1 MKHHADTKRLLMWL
15 RLMRLL
21 RIGAWQAV
29 VIQSVMMGLAG
40 ALAALCFERAADAVQ
55 YVYTGMHGGRVACF
69 MALSAPW
76 RLLLPAL
83 GAIPAALVLYYALR
97 HNKKPVPEYMEAFSL
112 GNGRLPRRQGVLR
125 SLSAVLSLGSGAC
138 IGKEGALMQI
148 SAVSASAM
156 GRWLHVSPPRLRL
169 MVGCGAAAGMTA
181 AYHTPL
187 AACLFVCEIVVGT
200 FSIGTLAPLLV
211 ASCAAYM
218 LITLLG
224 CGGALFPTQ
233 TTLCRGAD
241 IALCAVLALGCALLA
256 RFWVYLLDFCRRWL
270 NGKPAWL
277 LPRMVAAGLL
287 VGAVAVWE
295 PEIVGNGQESIA
307 DMVQGFF
314 GTERIATLLVL
325 KVVMVAIVFGVG
337 TMGGVLTPTLMIGC
351 CIGALY
357 GAGVHALGWGSDAAI
372 AFAFVGMAAF
382 FAVAGRAPVTA
393 LLLAVELT
401 MNAALIFPL
410 MVGVALAYA
419 FSRLLPGKSLYD
431 ASTHASAKS
440 AFDSP
445 MADMHVADI
454 YRRSPMRVHENTPVE
469 RVLRVM
475 LRHPGENVPV
485 QDAQGHYLGLILSEK
500 LSVAGSATHASELS
514 EQGIQVLT
522 PDMSLPQALEC
533 FTRSPTDSLPV
544 VRAADSL
551 FLGMLSRGEL
561 YQVAALMMRKELAR
575 TERS

>member
-15 RLMRLL
+15 GFMRLL
-21 RIGAWQAV
+21 GIGEWQAG
-29 VIQSVMMGLAG
+29 VIQAVLMGLAG
-40 ALAALCFERAADAVQ
+40 ALAALCFDFGTDVVQ
-55 YVYTGMHGGRVACF
+55 YLYTGADGGRVACF
-69 MALSAPW
+69 SGLPMLW
-76 RLLLPAL
+76 RLLLPAA
-83 GAIPAALVLYYALR
+83 GAVPAALVLGYALR

-211 ASCAAYM
+211 AACAAYT
-218 LITLLG
+218 LISLMG
-224 CGGALFPTQ
+224 RGGALFPTNAVF
-233 TTLCRGAD
+233 CSGAN
-241 IALCAVLALGCALLA
+241 IAWCIVLALGAALLA
-256 RFWVYLLDFCRRWL
+256 RFWVWLLGFCRKRL

-277 LPRMVAAGLL
+277 LPRMAAAGLL

-295 PEIVGNGQESIA
+295 PEIVGNGQETIA
-307 DMVQGFF
+307 DLVRGGFDT
-314 GTERIATLLVL
+314 GRIATLLVL
-325 KVVMVAIVFGVG
+325 KIAIVAIVFGVG

-351 CIGALY
+351 CAGAVF
-357 GAGVHALGWGSDAAI
+357 GAGVHALGWGGDTATAY
-372 AFAFVGMAAF
+372 AFVGMAAF

-393 LLLAVELT
+393 LLLTVELT
-401 MNAALIFPL
+401 MNATLIFPL
-410 MVGVALAYA
+410 MVGVAVAYA
-419 FSRLLPGKSLYD
+419 FSRLLPGRSLYD
-431 ASTHASAKS
+431 SSARVGS
-440 AFDSP
+440 NNAFDSP
-445 MADMHVADI
+445 MGNMRVADI
-454 YRRSPMRVHENTPVE
+454 YRRSPMRVHADAPVE

-485 QDAQGHYLGLILSEK
+485 EDAQGHYLGLILSRSIHETPGTDR
-500 LSVAGSATHASELS
+500 AGELA
-514 EQGIQVLT
+514 ERGIRVLT
-522 PDMSLPQALEC
+522 PDMNLPQALEC
-533 FTRSPTDSLPV
+533 FAHSPTDSLPV
-544 VRAADSL
+544 VRAEDSL
-551 FLGMLSRGEL
+551 FLGMLSRSEL
-561 YQVAALMMRKELAR
+561 YQLTALMMRKELAR
-575 TERS
+575 MRGK

>member
-1 MKHHADTKRLLMWL
+1 MWL
-15 RLMRLL
+15 KLMRMLG
-21 RIGAWQAV
+21 IGEWQAG
-29 VIQSVMMGLAG
+29 VIQAALMGLAG
-40 ALAALCFERAADAVQ
+40 ALAALCFDCGTDVVQ
-55 YVYTGMHGGRVACF
+55 YIYTGVDGGRVSCF
-69 MALSAPW
+69 SGLPVLW
-76 RLLLPAL
+76 RLLLPAA
-83 GAIPAALVLYYALR
+83 GAVPAALVLGYALR

-138 IGKEGALMQI
+138 IGKEGALIQI
-148 SAVSASAM
+148 SAVSASAV

-211 ASCAAYM
+211 ASCTAYT
-218 LITLLG
+218 LIFLMG
-224 CGGALFPTQ
+224 RGGALFPMDAAF
-233 TTLCRGAD
+233 CSGVD
-241 IALCAVLALGCALLA
+241 IAWCIVLALGAALLA
-256 RFWVYLLDFCRRWL
+256 RFWVCLLGFCRKWL

-287 VGAVAVWE
+287 VGAVAVWV
-295 PEIVGNGQESIA
+295 PGIVGNGQETIA
-307 DMVQGFF
+307 ALVKGCL
-314 GTERIATLLVL
+314 GTESVVTLLVL
-325 KVVMVAIVFGVG
+325 KIVIVAIVFGVG

-351 CIGALY
+351 CAGAAF
-357 GAGVHALGWGSDAAI
+357 GAGVHALGWGSDTATAY
-372 AFAFVGMAAF
+372 AFVGMAAF
-382 FAVAGRAPVTA
+382 FTVAGRAPVTA

-410 MVGVALAYA
+410 MVGVAVAYA

-431 ASTHASAKS
+431 SSTRAGSKS

-445 MADMHVADI
+445 MGNMRVADI
-454 YRRSPMRVHENTPVE
+454 YRRSPMRVHADTPVD

-485 QDAQGHYLGLILSEK
+485 EDAHGHYLGLILPRSFHDGPGATC
-500 LSVAGSATHASELS
+500 AGELA
-514 EQGIQVLT
+514 EQGIPVLA
-522 PDMSLPQALEC
+522 PDMNLPQALEC
-533 FTRSPTDSLPV
+533 FAHSTTDSLPV
-544 VRAADSL
+544 VRGGDSL
-551 FLGMLSRGEL
+551 FLGMLSRSEL
-561 YQVAALMMRKELAR
+561 YQLTALMMRKELAR
-575 TERS
+575 TRGK